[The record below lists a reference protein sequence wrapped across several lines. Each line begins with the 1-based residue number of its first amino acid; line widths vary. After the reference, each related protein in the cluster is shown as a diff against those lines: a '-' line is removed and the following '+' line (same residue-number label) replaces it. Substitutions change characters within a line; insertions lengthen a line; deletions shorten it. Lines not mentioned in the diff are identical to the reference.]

1 MKYTWES
8 QDIAAGRLIETH
20 NRSERSIIG
29 YDPSIPS
36 DSNLAVISLID
47 GSIIIQR
54 QSRDSLVTWLNESKA
69 RPVQIAEGD
78 HLKPSR

>member
-8 QDIAAGRLIETH
+8 QDISSGRLIEAH

-36 DSNLAVISLID
+36 DSNLAVISLLD
-47 GSIIIQR
+47 GSIIAQR
-54 QSRDSLVTWLNESKA
+54 LSLETLVAWLNETQA